1 MKNLLLLTTIL
12 SLTTLITIPTFANP
26 AHQNHQINH
35 SNYLKPVVIPK
46 NQLPTPLTR
55 GMIFREIAS
64 GGITGRTQETVLM
77 DDGRLLKVV
86 IGDANDSQRSVK
98 KVSLAQVRQ
107 FEKLLRKSNLKKFNR
122 LSYPVASG
130 AADYITYTLTG
141 KTSTT
146 QYNDI
151 SQSQLPNKLDDVV
164 KAWNQLKNS
173 AE

>member
-64 GGITGRTQETVLM
+64 GGIIKRTQETVLM
-77 DDGRLLKVV
+77 DDGRLLKLV
-86 IGDANDSQRSVK
+86 IPKAVNWTPVTTDTYIDGARYQGINLRAMNQTGADS
-98 KVSLAQVRQ
+98 SLVMLDIFGCNTQH
-107 FEKLLRKSNLKKFNR
+107 N
-122 LSYPVASG
+122 
-130 AADYITYTLTG
+130 YTL
-141 KTSTT
+141 KELYSNTSSVFYTV
-146 QYNDI
+146 Q
-151 SQSQLPNKLDDVV
+151 
-164 KAWNQLKNS
+164 
-173 AE
+173 